1 MYTEGFWV
9 GYGGGVAETVRLMRI
24 LRVVGMGFFL
34 DILRVMTQ
42 KVMWINR
49 GRLGRVQRLSRGLSC
64 HLKPLA

>member
-1 MYTEGFWV
+1 M
-9 GYGGGVAETVRLMRI
+9 AETVRLMRI